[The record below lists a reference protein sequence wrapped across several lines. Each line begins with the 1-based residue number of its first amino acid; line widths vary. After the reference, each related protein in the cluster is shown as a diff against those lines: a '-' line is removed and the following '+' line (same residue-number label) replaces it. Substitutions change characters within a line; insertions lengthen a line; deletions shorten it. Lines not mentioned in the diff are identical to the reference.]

1 MASHTTKKKKYE
13 PPRVK
18 EIGGVFEQAMGASD
32 CVTGGGF
39 SGAPCAVG
47 LSPLGG
53 CPGGPRNQACA
64 AGATDLGACSRGA
77 RATGGCTRGPGG

>member
-1 MASHTTKKKKYE
+1 MPNHKKKKNVYE

-18 EIGGVFEQAMGASD
+18 EIGGVFEQAMGATN

-39 SGAPCAVG
+39 SGTPCAG
-47 LSPLGG
+47 GPSPLGG
-53 CPGGPRNQACA
+53 CPGGPRNQSCA
-64 AGATDLGACSRGA
+64 AGATDLSPCSAGF

>member
-1 MASHTTKKKKYE
+1 MPNHKKKKNVYE
-13 PPRVK
+13 PPIVK
-18 EIGGVFEQAMGASD
+18 EIGGVFEQAMGVSD

-39 SGAPCAVG
+39 SGVPCAG
-47 LSPLGG
+47 GASPLGG

-64 AGATDLGACSRGA
+64 AGATDLGACSAGF